1 MYPTDQLMSVTD
13 ALMLDAPV
21 ASFNGLNRT
30 AFAPTRAQ
38 YRPSRKLPHGAP
50 RTILAIARRAHFEGL
65 LLEGDTRSEGPSHR
79 RREPTRRLF
88 HSLDFPS
95 GSHRVT
101 GHLCESGPHRLL
113 ECRDEPIGA
122 GGRKPEHHQSADQE
136 PCGPRNAPH
145 DRMSTS
151 GRCSGDLA
159 RQSGGY
165 H

>member
-1 MYPTDQLMSVTD
+1 MYPTDQLMSVTE
-13 ALMLDAPV
+13 ALMLDIPA
-21 ASFNGLNRT
+21 AFFNGLNRT
-30 AFAPTRAQ
+30 AFAPPRAQ
-38 YRPSRKLPHGAP
+38 YRPSGKLPHGAP
-50 RTILAIARRAHFEGL
+50 AQSPLSQQKHLVGL

-79 RREPTRRLF
+79 RRREPTRRVF

-101 GHLCESGPHRLL
+101 GHLCERGPHRLL